1 MGDGTREAG
10 MRYWVMVGGAGLH
23 AMVEPMPVEYCPKVQ
38 AMHDVVPEPVPYVPG
53 WHWAQAVA
61 TELEV

>member
-23 AMVEPMPVEYCPKVQ
+23 AVRPDPVVYCPGLQ
-38 AMHDVVPEPVPYVPG
+38 ARHDVVLEPVPYVPAA
-53 WHWAQAVA
+53 H
-61 TELEV
+61 

>member
-23 AMVEPMPVEYCPKVQ
+23 AVRPVPVVYCPKLQ
-38 AMHDVVPEPVPYVPG
+38 ARHVVVPEPVPYVPG
-53 WHWAQAVA
+53 WHWAQTVA
-61 TELEV
+61 TMLEV

>member
-1 MGDGTREAG
+1 

-38 AMHDVVPEPVPYVPG
+38 AMHDVVPELVPYVPG